1 MHTSCLLYDLYDLV
15 LMSLQVYIIVSYE
28 LEQLWCHLSTN
39 EV

>member
-1 MHTSCLLYDLYDLV
+1 
-15 LMSLQVYIIVSYE
+15 MSLQVYIIVSYE